1 MQSKPV
7 LAVPI
12 AAHRGFAPMSARR
25 LLVLGGISAILVGMI
40 FGDIFAA
47 FVLHPTADRIG
58 EHLLV
63 ATSAVRAGEPQVVLS
78 YFANIG
84 RLLEN
89 RGTKVDTHV
98 HVIAFGFL
106 ALLLALVN
114 PYVELAEPRQKQLAK
129 IFLCGA
135 VLLPVCVFLIYY
147 VGLAY
152 SPLRSIGWASI
163 LADFG
168 GLLVIVAAAGFLWGV
183 WRHFQGEPG
192 AVKDELLQ
200 ASEWTSRTL
209 RAGGTVLILIGFFH
223 GAYYAWAHLYEH
235 EAREATLLTAM
246 IDRAAAQNSAGAQ
259 QAVADYGG
267 LAGEKAVAI
276 AAHSHVIEFGLL
288 ALLLSFIQ
296 PLVFL
301 SERWKRRWAWTLLAG
316 SLMLPVFVQTEIRWG
331 LVAGGIADLGGLL
344 VIVALCGML
353 IGILRHTGKLDASGG
368 GAA

>member
-1 MQSKPV
+1 
-7 LAVPI
+7 
-12 AAHRGFAPMSARR
+12 MSARR
-25 LLVLGGISAILVGMI
+25 LLVLGGILAILVGMV
-40 FGDIFAA
+40 FGEILAA
-47 FVLHPTADRIG
+47 FILHPNAGRIG

-63 ATSAVRAGEPQVVLS
+63 ATSAVSAGEPQVVLS

-106 ALLLALVN
+106 AFLLALVQ
-114 PYVELAEPRQKQLAK
+114 PYVKLPENRQRQLAK
-129 IFLCGA
+129 IFLFGS

-168 GLLVIVAAAGFLWGV
+168 GALVIAATAGFLWGI
-183 WRHFQGEPG
+183 WRHFRSNDATIED
-192 AVKDELLQ
+192 ALLRS
-200 ASEWTSRTL
+200 SEQTSRTL
-209 RAGGTVLILIGFFH
+209 RAGGTLLILAGFLH
-223 GAYYAWAHLYEH
+223 GAYYAGAHLYEH
-235 EAREATLLTAM
+235 EARETALLTTM
-246 IDRAAAQNSAGAQ
+246 VDKAAAQDSTAAQ
-259 QAVADYGG
+259 QAVRDYGA

-296 PLVFL
+296 PFVFL

-316 SLMLPVFVQTEIRWG
+316 SLILPVSVQAEIRWG
-331 LVAGGIADLGGLL
+331 LVAGGIADVGGLL

-353 IGILRHTGKLDASGG
+353 TGIVRYTGKLDASTG
-368 GAA
+368 GAR